1 MTALLFLSI
10 LLQTPNA
17 GQDCSISGRVSSL
30 STGSPL
36 RKAQVHLAV
45 QGVNSRLTET
55 ATTTDAEG
63 NFRFDHLAS
72 GKYAVRAERSGYLMS
87 SAPSLPCPSSDVTI
101 KMPVQGLIYGRVLDD
116 EGEPIGRIA

>member
-1 MTALLFLSI
+1 MTGLLFLSI

-17 GQDCSISGRVSSL
+17 GQECSIAGRISSL
-30 STGSPL
+30 STGAPL

-55 ATTTDAEG
+55 TTATDGEG

-72 GKYAVRAERSGYLMS
+72 GKYSVRAERNGYLMTS
-87 SAPSLPCPSSDVTI
+87 MPSLPCPSSDVTI
-101 KMPVQGLIYGRVLDD
+101 
-116 EGEPIGRIA
+116 